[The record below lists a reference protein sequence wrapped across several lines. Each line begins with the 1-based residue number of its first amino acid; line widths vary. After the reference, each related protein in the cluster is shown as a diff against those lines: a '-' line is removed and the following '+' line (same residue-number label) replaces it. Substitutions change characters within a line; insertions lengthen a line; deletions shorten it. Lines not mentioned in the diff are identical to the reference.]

1 MFDIQRLVSGGK
13 SMRVSFE
20 WLSKLIDIDIPVEQ
34 LAEKM
39 TMSGI
44 AVEEIEAQAAKYQG
58 IVIAK
63 VLSLDKHQQADNLFI
78 VKVDAGESGTKQVIT
93 AAKNLAVGNIVPIAL
108 PGSTLPDGKK
118 IDEVNFKGLQSEGML
133 CSGAE
138 LGLEKESTGIWVFSD
153 SSIKLGLGVAEVL
166 GETDQVLV
174 LELTANRS
182 DCLGMIGVAREV
194 AAILDKK
201 FNEKPISLKEEGKPV
216 EQQAKVEIVDADLCP
231 RYAAR
236 VVNNVKIAPSPLW
249 MQRRLKAAGVRP
261 INNIV
266 DITNYVMLEYN
277 QPLHAFDLDH
287 IANHHIRVR
296 RAMAA
301 EKLVTLDGVERELSP
316 ENLLIADPRSGLCI
330 AGVMGGA
337 TSEITGQTKNML
349 LEAAYFNPSSIRKTG
364 KQLGMKTEAQVRFE
378 RGIDPNGVIK
388 ALNRAAE
395 LVEELGAGEVA
406 KGYLDQYPKAVL
418 PVTIHTSAS
427 RINGWLGTNIPVEKI
442 KGYLERVTFEVQLE
456 DQDNLKV
463 TVPTYRQDVSCM
475 ADLAE
480 EVARLYGY
488 NNITATIPESTEIG
502 SFTSFQKMQQNCRK
516 LLQGIGISEVMTY
529 SLYATSTAK
538 KLAIGLEDTLAKT
551 INLMVPLNEDQAVMR
566 TNLVHHLLEVLAF
579 NTKRRQPDISVYEIA
594 RVYWPKCEGALPEEP
609 LHLGVG
615 LMGRQREI
623 GWNQSRE
630 EVDFYDAKGIV
641 ELIFERFHLPEIEL
655 KPSVQPFFHPG
666 QSADVY
672 VNGKMVGFFGQ
683 IHPNIGELYELNKK
697 AFIIELDL
705 SSLDEL
711 RKTDTVVFEPL
722 PKFPA
727 VQRDLALVVSTQV
740 TAQEIIAKIREIV
753 GDLVE
758 KVDLFDV
765 YQGEQ
770 VQKGMR
776 SMAFSITYRSKER
789 TLNDNEVNDVQQKL
803 LTKLHQEYGAMMRA

>member
-1 MFDIQRLVSGGK
+1 
-13 SMRVSFE
+13 MRVSFE
-20 WLSKLIDIDIPVEQ
+20 WLSKLIDIDITVGQ
-34 LAEKM
+34 LADKM

-44 AVEEIEAQAAKYQG
+44 AVEEIEDQAAKYHG
-58 IVIAK
+58 IVTAK
-63 VLSLDKHQQADNLFI
+63 VLSLDKHQQADNLLI
-78 VKVDAGESGTKQVIT
+78 VKADAGEWGIKQVIT
-93 AAKNLAVGNIVPIAL
+93 AAKNLKVGDIVPLAL

-118 IDEVNFKGLQSEGML
+118 IEEVNFKGVQSQGML

-138 LGLEKESTGIWVFSD
+138 LGLEKESTGIWVFTD
-153 SSIKLGLGVAEVL
+153 NSIKLGLGVAEVL

-201 FNEKPISLKEEGKPV
+201 FSEKPIILKEEGKSI

-236 VVNNVKIAPSPLW
+236 VVNNVKIAPSPEW

-266 DITNYVMLEYN
+266 DITNYVMMEYN

-296 RAMAA
+296 RAVAA
-301 EKLVTLDGVERELSP
+301 EKLVTLDNVERELSP
-316 ENLLIADPRSGLCI
+316 ENLLIADTQSGLCV

-337 TSEITGQTKNML
+337 TSEITEQTQNML
-349 LEAAYFNPSSIRKTG
+349 LESAYFNPFSIRKTG
-364 KQLGMKTEAQVRFE
+364 KQLGMKTEAQIRFE

-388 ALNRAAE
+388 ALNRAAQ
-395 LVEELGAGEVA
+395 LVEELGAGEIA
-406 KGYLDQYPKAVL
+406 KGYIDQYPKIVS
-418 PVTIHTSAS
+418 PVTIHTSVS
-427 RINGWLGTNIPVEKI
+427 RINSLLGTDIPAPKI
-442 KGYLERVTFEVQLE
+442 KDYLGRVTFEVKLG
-456 DQDNLKV
+456 DHDNLEV
-463 TVPTYRQDVSCM
+463 TVPTYRQDVSFM

-488 NNITATIPESTEIG
+488 NNIAATIPESTQIG
-502 SFTSFQKMQQNCRK
+502 SLTAFQKMQQTCKK

-529 SLYATSTAK
+529 SLYAASTAK
-538 KLAIGLEDTLAKT
+538 RLGIDTEDPLAKT
-551 INLMVPLNEDQAVMR
+551 INLMVPLSEEQAVMR
-566 TNLVHHLLEVLAF
+566 TNLTHHLLEVLAF
-579 NTKRRQPDISVYEIA
+579 NTKRRQPDISIYEIA
-594 RVYWPKCEGALPEEP
+594 RVYWPKEDGALPEEP

-615 LMGRQREI
+615 LMGRQRET

-641 ELIFERFHLPEIEL
+641 ELIFEKLRLPEMIL
-655 KPSVQPFFHPG
+655 KPSGQPFFHPG

-672 VNGKMVGFFGQ
+672 VNGRMVGFFGQ
-683 IHPNIGELYELNKK
+683 IHPNIGALYELSKK

-705 SSLDEL
+705 TSLDGL
-711 RKTDTVVFEPL
+711 RKTDIITFEPL

-727 VQRDLALVVSTQV
+727 AQRDLALVVSTQIP
-740 TAQEIIAKIREIV
+740 AQAIIAKIKEII
-753 GDLVE
+753 GDLAE

-770 VQKGMR
+770 VPKGMR

-803 LTKLHQEYGAMMRA
+803 LAKLHEEYEAKVRE